1 MGVKFVSL
9 LSCWDC
15 LAVSHTLLEIIYF
28 LRLQL
33 SQIWII
39 EQSSENS
46 DLYIIAPIE
55 SIHVTDVS
63 LKCTKIV
70 GGWGSSRAPLGEFTV
85 IPRSPGCDGLAGVW
99 NVWVYWVPGAAWLC
113 PRPYWKKNIISFAII
128 RNFLFLNN
136 RTGFRKWWFI

>member
-1 MGVKFVSL
+1 MLNISYMAPNASLIVKNAPKLPRLGFHPRPRSVQAYSDPDTHDVCGWEQNKMDMKFVSL

-46 DLYIIAPIE
+46 DL
-55 SIHVTDVS
+55 
-63 LKCTKIV
+63 
-70 GGWGSSRAPLGEFTV
+70 
-85 IPRSPGCDGLAGVW
+85 
-99 NVWVYWVPGAAWLC
+99 
-113 PRPYWKKNIISFAII
+113 
-128 RNFLFLNN
+128 
-136 RTGFRKWWFI
+136 